1 MKVIMSVFNFLMAAG
16 PTVMLPVIIT
26 VIGLIFG
33 LKITRAFKSGLTLGI
48 GFAGIKLI
56 LDFMTTNV
64 GPAAKAM
71 VERTGVQLDALDVG
85 WGSIAAV
92 TWASPI
98 IALLVFAILI
108 VNIILLILKRTN
120 TLDVDIWN
128 YHHMAIVGVMVYFVT
143 KNVLLGVG
151 ASVIMAVI
159 TFKIS
164 DWSQP
169 MVEGFFGIPGVSLP
183 TVSALSSLVIAWP
196 LNWLLDRIPLFR
208 KSTFTIKD
216 AQKYLGFF
224 GDSMIMGLVIGLVI
238 GVLAGFDVTQI
249 FQLGVS
255 MSAVLVLIPKMTS
268 LFMEGLMPI
277 SDAAQKWSQ
286 AKFKGRRL
294 FIGLDAAVVVGNPD
308 VITTA
313 LIIIPLTIA
322 MALVLPGNRVLPFA
336 DLAVVPFRVAMV
348 VALTRGNLL
357 KNIVIGLVVTAS
369 LLWCGTATAPVLT
382 AIAKSV
388 GIELG
393 ANAML
398 ISSFAA
404 TAMIQ
409 SYLVFLAFTFKPII
423 GIPILLLV
431 FAGAWYYFE
440 GVKKINVETM
450 KEAPTN

>member
-108 VNIILLILKRTN
+108 VNIILLVLKRTN

-169 MVEGFFGIPGVSLP
+169 MVEGFFGIPGVS
-183 TVSALSSLVIAWP
+183 
-196 LNWLLDRIPLFR
+196 
-208 KSTFTIKD
+208 
-216 AQKYLGFF
+216 
-224 GDSMIMGLVIGLVI
+224 
-238 GVLAGFDVTQI
+238 
-249 FQLGVS
+249 
-255 MSAVLVLIPKMTS
+255 
-268 LFMEGLMPI
+268 
-277 SDAAQKWSQ
+277 
-286 AKFKGRRL
+286 
-294 FIGLDAAVVVGNPD
+294 
-308 VITTA
+308 
-313 LIIIPLTIA
+313 
-322 MALVLPGNRVLPFA
+322 
-336 DLAVVPFRVAMV
+336 
-348 VALTRGNLL
+348 
-357 KNIVIGLVVTAS
+357 
-369 LLWCGTATAPVLT
+369 
-382 AIAKSV
+382 
-388 GIELG
+388 
-393 ANAML
+393 
-398 ISSFAA
+398 
-404 TAMIQ
+404 
-409 SYLVFLAFTFKPII
+409 
-423 GIPILLLV
+423 
-431 FAGAWYYFE
+431 
-440 GVKKINVETM
+440 
-450 KEAPTN
+450 

>member
-1 MKVIMSVFNFLMAAG
+1 MSYIMNVFNFFIDAG

-26 VIGLIFG
+26 IIGMIFG
-33 LKITRAFKSGLTLGI
+33 LKISRSFKSGLTLGI

-85 WGSIAAV
+85 WGSIAAI

-98 IALLVFAILI
+98 IAVLIFAILL
-108 VNIILLILKRTN
+108 VNIIMLILKRTH

-143 KNVLLGVG
+143 KNVFLGVG
-151 ASVIMAVI
+151 SSVIMAII
-159 TFKIS
+159 TFKIA

-169 MVEGFFGIPGVSLP
+169 MVEDFFGVPGVSLP

-196 LNWLLDRIPLFR
+196 LNWLLDKIPFFR
-208 KSTFTIKD
+208 NSKFTIKD

-224 GDSMIMGLVIGLVI
+224 GDSMIMGGIIGIAI
-238 GVLAGFDVTQI
+238 GFLAGYDIKAVL
-249 FQLGVS
+249 QLGVS

-277 SDAAQKWSQ
+277 SDAAQTWSQ
-286 AKFKGRRL
+286 KKFKGRKL

-313 LIIIPLTIA
+313 LIIIPITIA
-322 MALVLPGNRVLPFA
+322 TALVLPGNRVLPFA

-357 KNIVIGLVVTAS
+357 KNIVIGIAITAS
-369 LLWCGTATAPVLT
+369 LLWCGSATSPVLT
-382 AIAKSV
+382 AIAKKV
-388 GIELG
+388 GIDLG
-393 ANAML
+393 SSSML

-409 SYLVFLAFTFKPII
+409 SYLVFLAFTYKPII
-423 GIPILLLV
+423 GIPILLVV
-431 FAGAWYYFE
+431 FGVVWYFFD
-440 GVKKINVETM
+440 GIKKINADAEVAE
-450 KEAPTN
+450 

>member
-1 MKVIMSVFNFLMAAG
+1 MKIIMNVFNFFIDAG

-26 VIGLIFG
+26 IIGLIFG

-71 VERTGVQLDALDVG
+71 VERTGVKLDALDVG

-98 IALLVFAILI
+98 IPILIFAILL
-108 VNIILLILKRTN
+108 VNIVLLVLKRTH

-143 KNVLLGVG
+143 KNVFLGVG
-151 ASVIMAVI
+151 ASVVMAIV

-169 MVEGFFGIPGVSLP
+169 MVESFFGIPGVSLP

-196 LNWLLDRIPLFR
+196 LIWLLDRIPLFR
-208 KSTFTIKD
+208 KSKFTIKD

-224 GDSMIMGLVIGLVI
+224 GDSMIMGLVIGMVI
-238 GVLAGFDVTQI
+238 GALAGYDIKAVL
-249 FQLGVS
+249 QLGVS

-286 AKFKGRRL
+286 EKFKGTRL

-357 KNIVIGLVVTAS
+357 KNIVIGLVITAS
-369 LLWCGTATAPVLT
+369 LLWCGSATSPMLT

-388 GIELG
+388 GIDLG
-393 ANAML
+393 TSSML

-404 TAMIQ
+404 TSMIQ
-409 SYLVFLAFTFKPII
+409 SYLVFIAFAYKPII
-423 GIPILLLV
+423 GIPVLLLV
-431 FAGAWYYFE
+431 LAGVWYYFD
-440 GVKKINVETM
+440 GVKKVNREMNEPVE
-450 KEAPTN
+450 AQ

>member
-1 MKVIMSVFNFLMAAG
+1 MKIVMNVFNFFIDAG

-26 VIGLIFG
+26 IIGMIFG
-33 LKITRAFKSGLTLGI
+33 LKISRAFKSGLTLGI

-71 VERTGVQLDALDVG
+71 VDRTGVQLDALDVG
-85 WGSIAAV
+85 WGSIAAI

-98 IALLVFAILI
+98 IAVLIFAILI
-108 VNIILLILKRTN
+108 VNVIMLILKRTQ

-143 KNVLLGVG
+143 KNVALGVG
-151 ASVIMAVI
+151 ASVVMAVV
-159 TFKIS
+159 TFKMS

-169 MVEGFFGIPGVSLP
+169 LVEDFFGIPGVSLP

-196 LNWLLDRIPLFR
+196 LNWLLDRIPVFR
-208 KSTFTIKD
+208 NSKFTIKD

-224 GDSMIMGLVIGLVI
+224 GDSMIMGGVIGIVI
-238 GVLAGFDVTQI
+238 GILAGYDIKAVL
-249 FQLGVS
+249 QLGVS

-286 AKFKGRRL
+286 KKFKGRRL

-322 MALVLPGNRVLPFA
+322 TALVLPGNRVLPFA

-357 KNIVIGLVVTAS
+357 KNIIIGLVVTAS
-369 LLWCGTATAPVLT
+369 LLWCGSATSPILT
-382 AIAKSV
+382 EIAKQV
-388 GIELG
+388 GIDLG
-393 ANAML
+393 SSSML

-404 TAMIQ
+404 TSMIQ
-409 SYLVFLAFTFKPII
+409 SYLVFLAFTYNPLI
-423 GIPILLLV
+423 GIPVLLLAFGGV
-431 FAGAWYYFE
+431 WYFFE
-440 GVKKINVETM
+440 GIKKVNNESVVEQ
-450 KEAPTN
+450 N

>member
-1 MKVIMSVFNFLMAAG
+1 MNIVMDIFNFFIDAG

-26 VIGLIFG
+26 IIGLIFG

-71 VERTGVQLDALDVG
+71 VDRTGVKLDALDVG

-98 IALLVFAILI
+98 ISILI
-108 VNIILLILKRTN
+108 FSILIINIVLLILKKTH

-143 KNVLLGVG
+143 KNVFLGVG
-151 ASVIMAVI
+151 ASVVMAIV
-159 TFKIS
+159 TFKMS

-169 MVEGFFGIPGVSLP
+169 MVEDFFGIPGVSLP

-196 LNWLLDRIPLFR
+196 INWLLDRIPLFK

-224 GDSMIMGLVIGLVI
+224 GDSMIMGLIIGIVIGI
-238 GVLAGFDVTQI
+238 LAGYDVKAVL
-249 FQLGVS
+249 QLGVS
-255 MSAVLVLIPKMTS
+255 MSAVLVLIPKMTA

-286 AKFKGRRL
+286 KKFKGRKL

-369 LLWCGTATAPVLT
+369 LLWCGSATSPILT

-388 GIELG
+388 GIKLG
-393 ANAML
+393 ATSML

-404 TAMIQ
+404 TAMLQ
-409 SYLVFLAFTFKPII
+409 SYLVFIAFAYKPII
-423 GIPILLLV
+423 GIPV
-431 FAGAWYYFE
+431 FIIAFLIIWYYFE
-440 GVKKINVETM
+440 RIKNVNQEM
-450 KEAPTN
+450 SAVEA

>member
-1 MKVIMSVFNFLMAAG
+1 MNYIMNGFNFFIDAG

-26 VIGLIFG
+26 IIGLIFG
-33 LKITRAFKSGLTLGI
+33 LKITKAFKSGLTLGI

-71 VERTGVQLDALDVG
+71 VDRTGVKLDALDVG

-98 IALLVFAILI
+98 IAILIFAILI
-108 VNIILLILKRTN
+108 VNIILLVLKKTQ

-143 KNVLLGVG
+143 KNVFLGVG
-151 ASVIMAVI
+151 ASIVMAVV

-169 MVEGFFGIPGVSLP
+169 MVENFFGIPGVSLP

-208 KSTFTIKD
+208 KSKFTIKD

-224 GDSMIMGLVIGLVI
+224 GDSMIMGLVIGIAI
-238 GVLAGFDVTQI
+238 GFLAGYDIKQVL
-249 FQLGVS
+249 QLGVS

-286 AKFKGRRL
+286 KKFKGRRL

-357 KNIVIGLVVTAS
+357 KNIVIGLVITAS
-369 LLWCGTATAPVLT
+369 LLWCGSATAPVLT
-382 AIAKSV
+382 SIAKSV

-404 TAMIQ
+404 TSMIQ
-409 SYLVFLAFTFKPII
+409 SYLVFLAFTYKPII
-423 GIPILLLV
+423 GIPLLIIGFIGV
-431 FAGAWYYFE
+431 WYFFE
-440 GVKKINVETM
+440 AVKKIN
-450 KEAPTN
+450 KEQEITQA